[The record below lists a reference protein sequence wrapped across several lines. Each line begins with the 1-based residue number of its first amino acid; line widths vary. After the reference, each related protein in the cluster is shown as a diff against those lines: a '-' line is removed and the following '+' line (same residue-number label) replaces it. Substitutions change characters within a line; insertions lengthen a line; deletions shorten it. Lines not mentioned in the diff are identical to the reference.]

1 MTKVTIQS
9 LGRECSE
16 LRNQRAILWRA
27 DLADLMKAE
36 NILYLSAYTLKIRS
50 KTSPEPM
57 VVTAYHRE
65 NGRDLVWRVKHNLI
79 SPEGMKD
86 RYWNWTAQLPWT
98 GADYYPFARELEEEE
113 A

>member
-1 MTKVTIQS
+1 MTEVTIQS
-9 LGRECSE
+9 LGRECSK

-36 NILYLSAYTLKIRS
+36 NIPYLSTYTFKIRS

-57 VVTAYHRE
+57 VVTAYDRP
-65 NGRDLVWRVKHNLI
+65 NGAVLVWRVKHQLI
-79 SPEGMKD
+79 TTEGMKD